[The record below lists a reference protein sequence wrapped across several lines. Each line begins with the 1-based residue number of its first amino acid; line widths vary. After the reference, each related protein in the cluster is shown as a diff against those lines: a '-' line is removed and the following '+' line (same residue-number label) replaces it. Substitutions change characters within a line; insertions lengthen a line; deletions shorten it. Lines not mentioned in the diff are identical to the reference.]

1 VRGAET
7 VLFLVVLGTVVA
19 ALLHA
24 HGALSFWD
32 YAAVG
37 PLSAAARIT
46 SLRFEMPA
54 AVGTSLLVIA
64 INSAAAFAARLSGH
78 VSLDRPLLAE
88 FTAAVL
94 AGVLAGNR
102 VASRPTRSGSPPP
115 SPSCLSLWSGTCS
128 PAACPGWCDRGRSV
142 TSSRWSPWSRTNAP
156 DPLAS
161 ADSRFEDMKRIV
173 ILGGGTGGTI
183 TANRLRR
190 VYGTGE
196 AEIVVVDQDDEH
208 VYQPG
213 LLFVP
218 FGLADPARLVRPRRR
233 QLHAGVG
240 SRRAGIDHVDLPAD
254 QVHLED
260 GTVLGYDV
268 LVIATGARLLPEET
282 EALLGPGWMK
292 DVFTFYTL
300 PGAAALRTALDR
312 FDGGRLVVNVVDMPV
327 KCPVAPLEFC
337 FLADRYF
344 RRREIRSRV
353 QLSYVTPLDGAF
365 TKPVCNRE
373 LSGLLTGRDIELVTE
388 FNTGTVQ
395 DGTLV
400 SYDDRE
406 VPFDLAVVVPVHGGA
421 AYVDRSP
428 GLGDELGFIPV
439 DRGTLQATAKPNV
452 FAIGDATDVPTSKAG
467 SVAHFEGEIVTDGIR
482 AYLAGQP
489 VTTAFDGHTNCFI
502 ETGGGKALLIDFNY
516 DTEPLTGHYPARL
529 GLPLLR
535 ESRLNHL
542 GKLAFQQLYW
552 HSLLPGR
559 DLPGIGAA
567 MPRRGKKG
575 LPASA

>member
-1 VRGAET
+1 MP
-7 VLFLVVLGTVVA
+7 LA
-19 ALLHA
+19 A
-24 HGALSFWD
+24 
-32 YAAVG
+32 
-37 PLSAAARIT
+37 
-46 SLRFEMPA
+46 
-54 AVGTSLLVIA
+54 GTSRRQVEGM
-64 INSAAAFAARLSGH
+64 R
-78 VSLDRPLLAE
+78 
-88 FTAAVL
+88 
-94 AGVLAGNR
+94 
-102 VASRPTRSGSPPP
+102 
-115 SPSCLSLWSGTCS
+115 
-128 PAACPGWCDRGRSV
+128 
-142 TSSRWSPWSRTNAP
+142 
-156 DPLAS
+156 
-161 ADSRFEDMKRIV
+161 RIV

-183 TANRLRR
+183 AANRLRR
-190 VYGTGE
+190 VYSAGE
-196 AEIVVVDQDDEH
+196 ADITVIDQDDEH

-218 FGLADPARLVRPRRR
+218 FGLADPGRLVRPRHR

-240 SRRAGIDHVDLPAD
+240 FLRAGIDHVDLAAD

-260 GTVLGYDV
+260 GAVLGYDV

-282 EALLGPGWMK
+282 EGLLGPGWMT

-312 FDGGRLVVNVVDMPV
+312 FDGGRLVVNVVDMPI

-344 RRREIRSRV
+344 RRRGIRSRV

-373 LSGLLTGRDIELVTE
+373 LSGLLTEKGVELVTE

-395 DGTLV
+395 AGTGPSRLV

-439 DRGTLQATAKPNV
+439 NRQTLQAVARPNV

-467 SVAHFEGEIVTDGIR
+467 SVAHFEGEMLTDAIR
-482 AYLAGQP
+482 AYLADQP
-489 VTTAFDGHTNCFI
+489 VTAAFDGHTNCFI

-516 DTEPLTGHYPARL
+516 DTEPLTGHYPSRL

-542 GKLAFQQLYW
+542 GKLAFEQLYW

-559 DLPGIGAA
+559 NVPGIDAA
-567 MPRRGKKG
+567 MPRQGKKG
-575 LPASA
+575 LPASTEEKPSAMAG